1 MKLVKK
7 IGNNSEHFE
16 AKKQITAEE
25 KRLKKINE

>member
-25 KRLKKINE
+25 ERLKKINK